1 MSIAIEEMKGRGGTD
16 KSLTRKY
23 KISGTYDEAEVLEA
37 INETAPLKLANLPL
51 QGISIREDDDLDLTY
66 WAEANYGQSSRDE
79 PEQDAVEYSFSY
91 QAPSVHIYQSLQ
103 TIGSYAVSGTAANH
117 FGSINVVTEGGRQ
130 RVEGHFLTPLPVT
143 FTLAYYPANA
153 TITPAYQLLVEG
165 LVGKVNSTTFKGR
178 PAGSLLLAACHGGAR
193 NNDGWS
199 IEFGFSY
206 LPNLTSI
213 PVGEIT
219 VASKE
224 GMDLL
229 WIEYETSTDEAAKQM
244 IQKPRHAYVE
254 RVFYRDDFNK
264 LGI

>member
-1 MSIAIEEMKGRGGTD
+1 MPIAIEEMKGRGGTD
-16 KSLTRKY
+16 KALTRKY
-23 KISGTYDEAEVLEA
+23 KVTGTYDEAEVLEA

-79 PEQDAVEYSFSY
+79 PEEDSVEYQFSF
-91 QAPSVHIYQSLQ
+91 QAQSVQIYQSLE
-103 TIGSYAVSGTAANH
+103 TIGSYAVSGTAENH

-130 RVEGHFLTPLPVT
+130 RVEGHHLIPPPVT
-143 FTLAYYPANA
+143 FKLAYYPANA
-153 TITPAYQLLVEG
+153 VITAAYQSVVEN
-165 LVGKVNSTTFKGR
+165 LVGKVNSAPFKGR
-178 PAGSLLLAACHGGAR
+178 PAGSLLLAACQGGAR
-193 NNDGWS
+193 NNAGWS
-199 IEFGFSY
+199 VDFGFAY
-206 LPNLTSI
+206 LPNLTDI
-213 PVGEIT
+213 PVGGIT
-219 VASKE
+219 VAAKD

-229 WIEYETSTDEAAKQM
+229 WVEYETKPGTKQM